1 MRNLFIV
8 GILGSFV
15 FIILT
20 VKFPDLIISP
30 GELSQGHQDIK
41 NQCFLCH
48 QAFGGIQ
55 NRKCIACHNLEE
67 IGRDSTVKAMERSVI
82 KEKVLF
88 HKNLGNYS
96 CIACHTDHAGR
107 DPELTLKS
115 FNHEMLPE
123 NIINNCLTCHSKP
136 SDKMHGLFSEDCYK
150 CHSTKEWNLETAFTH
165 DLIKPDF
172 RNYCIDCHQ
181 RPSDVF
187 HKSLKDNCLQCHSF
201 ERWLPSTF
209 EHSTYF
215 VLDSDHNVK
224 CSTCHINSDYK
235 TYTCYGCHEHTV
247 SNILQEH
254 NEEGIKNINNCVSC
268 HKSSDENE
276 SEDRGK
282 VRNKDLDDD

>member
-8 GILGSFV
+8 GILGSIV
-15 FIILT
+15 FILLT

-30 GELSQGHQDIK
+30 GEVSQGHQDIK
-41 NQCFLCH
+41 NQCFSCH

-55 NRKCIACHNLEE
+55 NRKCIACHTLEE
-67 IGRDSTVKAMERSVI
+67 IGRDSAVNAIESSTLKER
-82 KEKVLF
+82 VLF
-88 HKNLGNYS
+88 HKNLVNYS
-96 CIACHTDHAGR
+96 CTACHTDHAGLNT
-107 DPELTLKS
+107 ELTLKS
-115 FNHEMLPE
+115 FNHDMLPVT
-123 NIINNCLTCHSKP
+123 IINNCLTCHSKP
-136 SDKMHGLFSEDCYK
+136 LDKMHENLLEDCNK
-150 CHSTKEWNLETAFTH
+150 CHSTKDWKLEIAFTH

-172 RNYCIDCHQ
+172 RNKCIDCHQ
-181 RPSDVF
+181 RPTDAL
-187 HKSLKDNCLQCHSF
+187 HNALKDDCLQCHSF

-215 VLDSDHNVK
+215 VLDNDHNVK
-224 CSTCHINSDYK
+224 CSTCHINNDYK

-276 SEDRGK
+276 NEDRGRG
-282 VRNKDLDDD
+282 RNKDQDDD